1 MCLVFSSSVLCHF
14 AVRCCSPERIG
25 ILGEFFSLCS
35 LISIFPL
42 VSPYIPVT
50 SFLCHF
56 IACAITVLAGVT
68 GDKSPRFGGCFMSWI
83 RQPKGEDWS
92 VSCSHW
98 KAAAWGFAGAT
109 EMAVFLSGLLQV
121 SSKGRNLPCYPCVFH
136 TLLNL
141 LSSCPCPI
149 PRFLVLQLGIDN
161 GLTWCIC
168 STF

>member
-1 MCLVFSSSVLCHF
+1 M
-14 AVRCCSPERIG
+14 
-25 ILGEFFSLCS
+25 FSLLLLCFVPLCS
-35 LISIFPL
+35 EVLQPRKNWGFRWVFLTLQSHKHFPTSKPLYPLWLLSFVTLLLVQSQLSL
-42 VSPYIPVT
+42 VSQEIKVQGLGAV
-50 SFLCHF
+50 SW
-56 IACAITVLAGVT
+56 T
-68 GDKSPRFGGCFMSWI
+68 GSGNR
-83 RQPKGEDWS
+83 RGEDWS

-98 KAAAWGFAGAT
+98 KAAAWCFAGAT
-109 EMAVFLSGLLQV
+109 EMAVFLSGLVQV
-121 SSKGRNLPCYPCVFH
+121 SSKDRNLPCYPCVFH